1 LFIISS
7 RLFFPVMTSQSG
19 APFPVTRWSLVAGAR
34 SAADPSRRR
43 AALEE
48 LCSLYWRPIYGF
60 LRRRGLAVAEAQDA
74 TQGFFVSLLEED
86 LFTKAA
92 EDSGRMRSFL
102 LGALQRW
109 QRGEWRKGQAEK
121 RGGGQELFS
130 LELMAEED
138 GFEAAGSDDDTPE
151 RYFEKSCA
159 LVLLESAMQRL
170 AKEQSAAG
178 KEAAFTVLRPLA
190 PISGEPTI
198 SHEEAAQQLR
208 QTPEALRVTLHRLRK
223 RFAEVLRETVADT
236 LVNPTEEAIQGEL
249 DALRAAFSA

>member
-1 LFIISS
+1 MRAL
-7 RLFFPVMTSQSG
+7 L
-19 APFPVTRWSLVAGAR
+19 
-34 SAADPSRRR
+34 AADLWLSEAAR
-43 AALEE
+43 A
-48 LCSLYWRPIYGF
+48 G
-60 LRRRGLAVAEAQDA
+60 RRGGAGCHAGLFCFTA
-74 TQGFFVSLLEED
+74 GED

-121 RGGGQELFS
+121 RGGGQELLS

-151 RYFEKSCA
+151 RCFEKSCA

-170 AKEQSAAG
+170 AKEQAAAG
-178 KEAAFTVLRPLA
+178 KEEAFTVLRPLLA
-190 PISGEPTI
+190 PLPGEPTI
-198 SHEEAAQQLR
+198 THDEAARQLR

-223 RFAEVLRETVADT
+223 RFAEVLREMVADT

-249 DALRAAFSA
+249 DALRMAFSA

>member
-1 LFIISS
+1 MISES
-7 RLFFPVMTSQSG
+7 N
-19 APFPVTRWSLVAGAR
+19 APFPATRWSLVAGAR
-34 SAADPSRRR
+34 SASDPRRKR

-121 RGGGQELFS
+121 RGGAQELLS
-130 LELMAEED
+130 LELMAEDD
-138 GFEAAGSDDDTPE
+138 GFEAAGRDDDTPE

-159 LVLLESAMQRL
+159 MVMLESAMQRL
-170 AKEQSAAG
+170 AKEQAAAG
-178 KEAAFTVLRPLA
+178 KGESFTVLRPLLA
-190 PISGEPTI
+190 PLSAEPAL
-198 SHEEAAQQLR
+198 SHEEAARQLR

-236 LVNPTEEAIQGEL
+236 LVNPTEEAIQSEL
-249 DALRAAFSA
+249 DALRAAFST